1 MCSLFPHFQIPCEQ
15 AMLAVMETPPARSLP
30 SPLALLGLAIVGAM
44 LLAAL
49 GGWSAYGTTILFTYA
64 QDGLAWCF

>member
-1 MCSLFPHFQIPCEQ
+1 
-15 AMLAVMETPPARSLP
+15 MLAVMETPPARSLP